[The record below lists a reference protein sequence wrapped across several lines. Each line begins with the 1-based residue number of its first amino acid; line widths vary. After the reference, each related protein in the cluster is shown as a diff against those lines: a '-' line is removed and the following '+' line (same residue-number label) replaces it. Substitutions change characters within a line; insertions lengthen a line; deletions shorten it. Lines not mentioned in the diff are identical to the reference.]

1 MTSSV
6 FFGGSVVAAVI
17 AGVIALFAPCCISVM
32 LPAYFASSFQN
43 RRLLVAMTFVFAAG
57 VATIILPIALGA
69 SLVRQVLTEQHTPLY
84 VGGGLL
90 MLGLA
95 GYVLL
100 GGQIHLP
107 MPGRRANGRAGI
119 ASVYTLGIFSGM
131 ASSCCAPVLAG
142 VIALSSVAASFWL
155 ALGLGAAYVFGMV
168 APLFMIAL
176 LWERYDWRASRL
188 FRPRSFTW
196 RLGALRRTLSATN
209 LASGVL
215 LALIGA
221 GMVWVGLA
229 NNSMPALTGWQ
240 AHLTVTLSAIGQVI
254 TQALAWIPGWVAAIA
269 LIVLVTWLARR
280 AFRQMAQETQASAPA
295 DVLETPVAPEA
306 SDDAASSTKTVA
318 THDDHVNHSDDTDY
332 MDYTDYTDYT
342 DSTPKEEILEHHT

>member
-57 VATIILPIALGA
+57 VASIILPIALGA

-107 MPGRRANGRAGI
+107 MPGRRASGRAGI

-168 APLFMIAL
+168 APLFVIAL

-196 RLGALRRTLSATN
+196 RLGALRRTLSTTN

-221 GMVWVGLA
+221 GMVWIGLA

-240 AHLTVTLSAIGQVI
+240 AHLTVTLSTIGQVI
-254 TQALAWIPGWVAAIA
+254 TRALAWIPGWVAAIA
-269 LIVLVTWLARR
+269 LILLVAWLARR
-280 AFRQMAQETQASAPA
+280 AFRQIAQETQASATSDA
-295 DVLETPVAPEA
+295 LETSHA
-306 SDDAASSTKTVA
+306 SDDAASPNMTVD
-318 THDDHVNHSDDTDY
+318 THDDRLTHLDD
-332 MDYTDYTDYT
+332 TDYT
-342 DSTPKEEILEHHT
+342 DSTSKEEILERHT